1 MYCLPQAADLQD
13 AFRIRECSLSLMTY
27 CAAPCRMGPHSMG
40 WHPMMHR
47 DEAMQLHMLSAA
59 LPVVLLFALSLLHRA
74 FLICWLTTDVSDV
87 LLLVAALMRCRYC
100 SRDCQAAHWQ
110 QHKAVCKRVSA
121 GPTAVGAA
129 AAGIKS

>member
-1 MYCLPQAADLQD
+1 MLPIFDDLL
-13 AFRIRECSLSLMTY
+13 C
-27 CAAPCRMGPHSMG
+27 GPM
-40 WHPMMHR
+40 HPMMHR
-47 DEAMQLHMLSAA
+47 NEAMQLHMLSAA

-110 QHKAVCKRVSA
+110 QHKEVCKRISA
-121 GPTAVGAA
+121 GQQQWVQLQQA
-129 AAGIKS
+129 